1 MKRILVISAI
11 LAAMLLTGCGAPAAT
26 PKSTSTPSDTFTI
39 RVTGSTIIYDQKEHD
54 RRNEGYDEEYSRLLK
69 QVLAMSKI
77 EYDQYNTPE
86 GRAKYWE
93 EYNKKYPAYWDDLFK
108 EIPTVNFSGDYMVI
122 TSSGGSISR
131 SVDDTTPV
139 EYYIGGADI
148 VSCTFQKSGE
158 SGTLKV
164 EILKGGKVVSS
175 EYTTADYG
183 VVSIAT
189 R

>member
-1 MKRILVISAI
+1 MKRILLISAI
-11 LAAMLLTGCGAPAAT
+11 LVVMLLGACAAPVTT

-54 RRNEGYDEEYSRLLK
+54 RRNEGYD
-69 QVLAMSKI
+69 
-77 EYDQYNTPE
+77 
-86 GRAKYWE
+86 E